1 MLARAADAL
10 AAWNRG
16 DPEGIAVNVAE
27 DVIWR
32 DVALGMPLHGRE
44 ALKAAA
50 QAYMTGFPDLRIEET
65 SSTLAPPR
73 LVQELTITGT
83 HRGEFLGVPPTGRW
97 TRELR
102 RRDHH
107 VRRGRDDDRGRALL
121 ERARAAAP
129 ARRRAAARSRP
140 RPRPTEPRPTIAIR
154 PSRPAASAAARSLRA
169 AQLGGATTRSRSP
182 AAT

>member
-1 MLARAADAL
+1 MNRRQMLERAANSL

-16 DPEGIAVNVAE
+16 DPEGIAENLAE

-97 TRELR
+97 TESYAAVVTTFDEDGMMIEGALYWNVLEL
-102 RRDHH
+102 
-107 VRRGRDDDRGRALL
+107 
-121 ERARAAAP
+121 
-129 ARRRAAARSRP
+129 
-140 RPRPTEPRPTIAIR
+140 
-154 PSRPAASAAARSLRA
+154 LR
-169 AQLGGATTRSRSP
+169 QLGMVP
-182 AAT
+182 PLEVAAV

>member
-1 MLARAADAL
+1 MLERAAESL
-10 AAWNRG
+10 TAWNRA
-16 DPEGIAVNVAE
+16 DPDGIAANLAE

-83 HRGEFLGVPPTGRW
+83 HLGEFLGVPPTGRF
-97 TRELR
+97 TQSYAAVITTFDE
-102 RRDHH
+102 D
-107 VRRGRDDDRGRALL
+107 GMMIEGALYWNAL
-121 ERARAAAP
+121 ALMRQLGIALPVPAAA
-129 ARRRAAARSRP
+129 
-140 RPRPTEPRPTIAIR
+140 
-154 PSRPAASAAARSLRA
+154 
-169 AQLGGATTRSRSP
+169 
-182 AAT
+182 

>member
-1 MLARAADAL
+1 MDRRQILARAADSL

-16 DPEGIAVNVAE
+16 DPEGIAAHLAE
-27 DVIWR
+27 DVLWR

-83 HRGEFLGVPPTGRW
+83 HSGEFLGVPPTGRF
-97 TRELR
+97 TLSYAAVITTFDE
-102 RRDHH
+102 D
-107 VRRGRDDDRGRALL
+107 GMMIEGALYWNALALMQQLGVIPPL
-121 ERARAAAP
+121 EAAA
-129 ARRRAAARSRP
+129 A
-140 RPRPTEPRPTIAIR
+140 
-154 PSRPAASAAARSLRA
+154 
-169 AQLGGATTRSRSP
+169 
-182 AAT
+182 

>member
-1 MLARAADAL
+1 MDRRQMLARGADSL

-16 DPEGIAVNVAE
+16 DPEGIAVNLAE

-50 QAYMTGFPDLRIEET
+50 QAYMTGFPDLHIEET

-83 HRGEFLGVPPTGRW
+83 HLGEFMGVPPTGRW
-97 TRELR
+97 TSSYAAVVTTFDEDGMMIEGALYWNALELMR
-102 RRDHH
+102 QLGLIPP
-107 VRRGRDDDRGRALL
+107 V
-121 ERARAAAP
+121 EAAAV
-129 ARRRAAARSRP
+129 
-140 RPRPTEPRPTIAIR
+140 
-154 PSRPAASAAARSLRA
+154 
-169 AQLGGATTRSRSP
+169 
-182 AAT
+182 

>member
-1 MLARAADAL
+1 MDRRQMLARAADSL

-16 DPEGIAVNVAE
+16 DPDGIAVHLAD

-73 LVQELTITGT
+73 LVQEVTITGT
-83 HRGEFLGVPPTGRW
+83 HSGEFLGIPPTGRF
-97 TRELR
+97 TQSFAAVITTFDE
-102 RRDHH
+102 D
-107 VRRGRDDDRGRALL
+107 GMMIEGALYWNALALMRQIGVVPPL
-121 ERARAAAP
+121 EAAAV
-129 ARRRAAARSRP
+129 
-140 RPRPTEPRPTIAIR
+140 
-154 PSRPAASAAARSLRA
+154 
-169 AQLGGATTRSRSP
+169 
-182 AAT
+182 